1 MKIRHI
7 LIIITTFVI
16 FGLFAVFFAIGNK
29 IGTNYGVDNYE
40 EILAERKKDRTP
52 SNDSVIEKYVNVLT
66 IKNKIHPVVLTG
78 YGKVNAST
86 SINIATEVQGQL
98 KTSIALKKGTKF
110 RKGQILFTIK
120 NTDAKL
126 ALQSKKSSFLTLL
139 TTILPDLNI
148 DYPESY
154 NSWKIFFEK
163 IDVSQPIPTLPDFKS
178 TKEKSFII
186 SRNILSQYY
195 SIKSDE
201 ERLKKYII
209 SAPFSGSII
218 ESYSD
223 NGAVVSPGMSIIKIL
238 REGKLEIE
246 IPVLSKNLALIKMGQ
261 EVLLKGSNKNII
273 KGKVSR
279 IGDYVNP
286 TTQTFPIFVSIDKKE
301 TSLYNGM
308 YLEASI
314 NCDTKQFAAKIPRTA
329 IFNENQVYIIE
340 KGNILKKQEIIV
352 STSQDKY
359 VLVSNLSDGTKVVSE
374 AIVNA
379 KEGTKV
385 SILNKKK

>member
-66 IKNKIHPVVLTG
+66 IQNKIHPVVLTG

-126 ALQSKKSSFLTLL
+126 ALQSKKSSFLTQL

-154 NSWKIFFEK
+154 NNWKIFFEK

-246 IPVLSKNLALIKMGQ
+246 IPVLSKNLALIKMRQ
-261 EVLLKGSNKNII
+261 EVLLKNSNKNII
-273 KGKVSR
+273 KGKVTR

-340 KGNILKKQEIIV
+340 RGNILKKQEIIV

>member
-7 LIIITTFVI
+7 LIILTSLTILALFGI
-16 FGLFAVFFAIGNK
+16 FFKIGNN
-29 IGTNYGVDNYE
+29 IGINYGVDNYE
-40 EILAERKKDRTP
+40 KIIEERKKGRTA
-52 SNDSVIEKYVNVLT
+52 SNDSVVEKYVNVLT
-66 IKNKIHPVVLTG
+66 VKNQIHPIVLTG

-98 KTSIALKKGTKF
+98 NAAISLKKGTKF
-110 RKGQILFTIK
+110 RKGQTLFTIK

-126 ALQSKKSSFLTLL
+126 ALQSKKSSFLTQL

-154 NSWKIFFEK
+154 NNWKIFFEK
-163 IDVSQPIPTLPDFKS
+163 ITVSKPLPTLPDFKS

-209 SAPFSGSII
+209 TAPFSGSII
-218 ESYSD
+218 ESFSD

-246 IPVLSKNLALIKMGQ
+246 IPVLSKNLSLVHLGQ
-261 EVLLKGSNKNII
+261 EVQLKDNENQNII
-273 KGKVSR
+273 GKVTR

-286 TTQTFPIFVSIDKKE
+286 TTQTFPVFVTINQNDAN
-301 TSLYNGM
+301 LYNGM
-308 YLEASI
+308 YLEAVI
-314 NCDTKQFAAKIPRTA
+314 NCDTKQFASKIPRTA
-329 IFNENQVYIIE
+329 IFDDNYIFTVE
-340 KGNILKKQEIIV
+340 KENILTKQKIV
-352 STSQDKY
+352 VATTQDKE
-359 VLVSNLSDGTKVVSE
+359 VIVTNLTDGTTVVSE

-385 SILNKKK
+385 SILNQK